1 VSKPVSN
8 NAVAMADSMTFSRF
22 TLHAAYLET
31 GALNVPHWGEIAAQ
45 NQRLIFTAA
54 RTSKLTDRQP
64 LLNGVKL
71 PLELGTISFST
82 ISFFYFDNTQLPEN
96 Y

>member
-8 NAVAMADSMTFSRF
+8 NAVAMANSMTFSRF

-31 GALNVPHWGEIAAQ
+31 GALIIPHWGEIAAQ
-45 NQRLIFTAA
+45 NRRLAFTAA
-54 RTSKLTDRQP
+54 KTSKLTDQQP

-71 PLELGTISFST
+71 PLELGTTSLST
-82 ISFFYFDNTQLPEN
+82 ISFFYFYNTQLPGN